1 MSVTDKYQ
9 TFLRHYLA
17 RGAVGVSVGLAAV
30 APAPSAASTEPV
42 SHEQAAARSFADRL
56 GMVRSAASKLA
67 DESEILLAQGVARPP
82 PGTIFRP
89 PPPVKQFDNW
99 GKATFK
105 DTWKNFANVPQP
117 KK

>member
-30 APAPSAASTEPV
+30 APAPAAASTEPA
-42 SHEQAAARSFADRL
+42 SQEQAAAGSFADRL

-67 DESEILLAQGVARPP
+67 AESEILLAQGVARPP
-82 PGTIFRP
+82 PGGVFR